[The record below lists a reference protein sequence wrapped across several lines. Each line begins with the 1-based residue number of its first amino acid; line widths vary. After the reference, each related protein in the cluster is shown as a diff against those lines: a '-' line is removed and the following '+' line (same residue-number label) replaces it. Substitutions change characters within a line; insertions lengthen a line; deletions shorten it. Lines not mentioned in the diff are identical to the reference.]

1 MKENKTM
8 KNTTKLNVK
17 EMAPKKNRA
26 LAADELTCVAGGY
39 DGAYA
44 DEEAEAF
51 SHSPYADNGEVA
63 PSAAPA
69 AAPVQKRKRVRV
81 VRNIRINGEMRQVAF
96 WTWG

>member
-17 EMAPKKNRA
+17 EMAPEKNRA

-69 AAPVQKRKRVRV
+69 APSSQKRRVRRFMEV
-81 VRNIRINGEMRQVAF
+81 TVNGKKRLVGYWDF
-96 WTWG
+96 V